1 MEEKE
6 RYKLESL
13 NGTFSHIHDTELDE
27 WFLNKQPITELL
39 NQQDKRIKEL
49 EETNKVL
56 CNELTKN
63 NIIKPNRL
71 ETCCGVPIYE
81 VPKLKEENKQLTELY
96 DELNKRY
103 CKQQDELDIVREENQ
118 QLKQQLKPQPAEIV
132 DEIKKQMDARKLEY
146 ISHLTNTHCYGL
158 RINRIFEILDD
169 LLKEYQR

>member
-6 RYKLESL
+6 RYKMNDNDCLVDNEQ
-13 NGTFSHIHDTELDE
+13 NIIICDFCELTIFPE
-27 WFLNKQPITELL
+27 IVINLL
-39 NQQDKRIKEL
+39 NQQDKCIKEL

-118 QLKQQLKPQPAEIV
+118 QLKQQLKSQPAEIV
-132 DEIKKQMDARKLEY
+132 DEIKKQ
-146 ISHLTNTHCYGL
+146 ITNTHCYGL

-169 LLKEYQR
+169 ILKEYQR